1 MTPRYYLYPV
11 PEAPHTLLFQVV
23 RDLPEDDWMI
33 LSATVVAVADPV
45 AAIYLR
51 ACFPERPVGRNGT
64 EVLDPCEVWVEE
76 DEREEAERLLREAC
90 PSPAAWFQVLQVAF
104 DDDASRLAFAR
115 NYTALTSVPHE
126 DEGGG
131 PGGFDTMALVQR
143 AA

>member
-23 RDLPEDDWMI
+23 RDLPVDDWMT

-51 ACFPERPVGRNGT
+51 ACFPERPLGRNGT

-104 DDDASRLAFAR
+104 DDEAARRAFTQVYAD
-115 NYTALTSVPHE
+115 LTRVPHGLC
-126 DEGGG
+126 GGA
-131 PGGFDTMALVQR
+131 PSGFDTMALVQ
-143 AA
+143 AP